1 MGLFSSKPT
10 SSLYGPTPGPSL
22 LGSTAQTPSL
32 SSSVNSA
39 GSGFNSMG
47 TFFKVLAVILGI
59 VLVLFSALII
69 YNAVAAAN
77 GKPGVS
83 IVGSSTVPDQA
94 PLPLDGKTM
103 TVIPASNIPL
113 TQGADNGVQFWMY
126 IKDWDYQFG
135 KKKSIL
141 FRKDSTNTTFKNPD
155 ISLHETD
162 NSLNV
167 TVSIYP
173 ASSGAGASSSPAA
186 SNSASATGDS
196 YTCTVENVP
205 LQTWFAVSVTVFQ
218 RNLDVYING
227 KLVKSC
233 VLPGVPRPA
242 AGDIVV
248 GDDKGFSGSVC
259 NVHAYPKM
267 LGPSDAAAFFAL
279 GTNCASFAQPSSDN
293 TTDSQYTL
301 FGYTFIIKDKSGK
314 VLQSS
319 SI

>member
-10 SSLYGPTPGPSL
+10 PSPSL
-22 LGSTAQTPSL
+22 LGSTTPTPSL
-32 SSSVNSA
+32 ASSVNSA
-39 GSGFNSMG
+39 STGFNTMSWWAKG
-47 TFFKVLAVILGI
+47 LVVIIGLG
-59 VLVLFSALII
+59 LVIFSAILI

-77 GKPGVS
+77 GKPGVKIGAPS
-83 IVGSSTVPDQA
+83 VADQA
-94 PLPLDGKTM
+94 PLPLDGKKLT
-103 TVIPASNIPL
+103 TIPAANVAISD
-113 TQGADNGVQFWMY
+113 GADNGVQFWMY

-141 FRKDSTNTTFKNPD
+141 FRKDSTNSAFRNPD

-167 TVSIYP
+167 SVSIYP
-173 ASSGAGASSSPAA
+173 ASSGAGAASSPAA
-186 SNSASATGDS
+186 SNSGSATGDS

-218 RNLDVYING
+218 RNLDIYING

-242 AGDIVV
+242 AGDILV
-248 GDDKGFSGSVC
+248 GANEGFSGSVC
-259 NVHAYPKM
+259 NVHSYPKM
-267 LGPSDAAAFFAL
+267 LGPTDAAAFFAL
-279 GTNCASFAQPSSDN
+279 GTNCATFAQPPSD
-293 TTDSQYTL
+293 TGDKGFSI

-314 VLQSS
+314 VVQSS
-319 SI
+319 SL